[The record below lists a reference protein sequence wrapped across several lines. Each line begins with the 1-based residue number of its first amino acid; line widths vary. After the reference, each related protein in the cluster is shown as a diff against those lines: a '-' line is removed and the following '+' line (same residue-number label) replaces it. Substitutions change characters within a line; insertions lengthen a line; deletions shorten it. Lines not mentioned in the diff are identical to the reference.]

1 MLRIYRTEE
10 DGRLTKLKKNKILPM
25 TWCSL
30 VNPNEEELLQVSTV
44 LHVDYDLLS
53 NSLDADE
60 RSRIEQE
67 KNSLAIIINLPLL
80 DDEGNFDTLPCGL
93 VITPKNFITIC
104 ARDNRVMNS
113 FNRSTAKTFDTRDR
127 ARFML
132 NILYKC
138 TQFYLKYLN
147 IINKR
152 TDELE
157 YALRKTTSNKELF
170 QLMEIQKSMVYFT
183 TALKDNHLVLLK
195 LLRLMRTPAVAKL
208 AGFGNDDADLL
219 DDVIIENKQAI
230 EMVDMHRSI
239 LEGMMDGFASIIN
252 NNVNL
257 VMKFLAAITIILSI
271 PTMLASFWGMNVP
284 VAFAGDPN
292 GFWLVMGISAIAT
305 VMTGFSSSRHCLY
318 RWHLPVRQLSNT
330 LHRLSHLLS
339 APCPPLPSY
348 TSLPRLPRTPVPAV
362 PPALCGSFS
371 ALCGSVSTLCGD
383 NTAPVRPT
391 RGTTGSLSHR

>member
-1 MLRIYRTEE
+1 MLRIYRTE
-10 DGRLTKLKKNKILPM
+10 DNGKLAKMKKNKILPM

-30 VNPNEEELLQVSTV
+30 VNPNEEELLQISGG
-44 LHVDYDLLS
+44 LNVDYDLLV
-53 NSLDADE
+53 NALDADE

-67 KNSLAIIINLPLL
+67 WNSLAIIINLPLL

-93 VITPKNFITIC
+93 VLTAKNFITIC
-104 ARDNRVMNS
+104 ARDNRVLSS
-113 FNRSTAKTFDTRDR
+113 FNRSTAQTFDTRER
-127 ARFML
+127 AHFL
-132 NILYKC
+132 LSILYKC

-152 TDELE
+152 TENIE

-170 QLMEIQKSMVYFT
+170 QLMEIQKSLVYFT

-195 LLRLMRTPAVAKL
+195 LLRLLKTPAVSKL
-208 AGFGNDDADLL
+208 VAFNDDDAELL
-219 DDVIIENKQAI
+219 EDVIIENKQAI

-292 GFWLVMGISAIAT
+292 GFWWVMGMSAVAT
-305 VMTGFSSSRHCLY
+305 IGVIIYFRRKGMF
-318 RWHLPVRQLSNT
+318 
-330 LHRLSHLLS
+330 
-339 APCPPLPSY
+339 
-348 TSLPRLPRTPVPAV
+348 
-362 PPALCGSFS
+362 
-371 ALCGSVSTLCGD
+371 
-383 NTAPVRPT
+383 
-391 RGTTGSLSHR
+391 

>member
-1 MLRIYRTEE
+1 MLRIYKTE
-10 DGRLTKLKKNKILPM
+10 DSGKLAKLKKNKIIPA

-30 VNPNEEELLQVSTV
+30 VNPNEEELLQVSTF
-44 LHVDYDLLS
+44 LRVDYDLLN

-80 DDEGNFDTLPCGL
+80 DDEDNFDTLPCGIVL
-93 VITPKNFITIC
+93 TAKNLITIC
-104 ARDNRVMNS
+104 ARDNRVLNS
-113 FNRSTAKTFDTRDR
+113 FNRSTAHTFDTRNR
-127 ARFML
+127 ARFLL
-132 NILYKC
+132 NILYRC
-138 TQFYLKYLN
+138 TQFYLRYLN
-147 IINKR
+147 IINRR
-152 TDELE
+152 TEQIE

-170 QLMEIQKSMVYFT
+170 QLMEIQKSLVYFT

-195 LLRLMRTPAVAKL
+195 LLRMVKNPAVVKL
-208 AGFGNDDADLL
+208 VNFSADDVDLL

-292 GFWLVMGISAIAT
+292 GFWWVMGISAIAT
-305 VMTGFSSSRHCLY
+305 IGTIIYFR
-318 RWHLPVRQLSNT
+318 R
-330 LHRLSHLLS
+330 
-339 APCPPLPSY
+339 
-348 TSLPRLPRTPVPAV
+348 
-362 PPALCGSFS
+362 
-371 ALCGSVSTLCGD
+371 
-383 NTAPVRPT
+383 
-391 RGTTGSLSHR
+391 RGMF

>member
-1 MLRIYRTEE
+1 MLRIYRTDDE
-10 DGRLTKLKKNKILPM
+10 GNLNRFKKNKILPM

-30 VNPNEEELLQVSTV
+30 VNPNQDELLQVSNF
-44 LHVDYDLLS
+44 LKVDYDILS
-53 NSLDADE
+53 NSLDSDE

-67 KNSLAIIINLPLL
+67 KNSLATIINLPLL

-104 ARDNRVMNS
+104 ARDNTVMNS
-113 FNRSTAKTFDTRDR
+113 FNRSSAKNFDTRKR
-127 ARFML
+127 AKFML
-132 NILYKC
+132 NILFKC
-138 TQFYLKYLN
+138 TQVYLRYLK

-152 TDELE
+152 TEELE

-183 TALKDNHLVLLK
+183 TALRDNHLVLLK
-195 LLRLMRTPAVAKL
+195 LLRLVKTPAINNLVK
-208 AGFGNDDADLL
+208 FTEDDIDLL

-284 VAFAGDPN
+284 VVFAESEH
-292 GFWLVMGISAIAT
+292 GFLFVMSFSAIAT
-305 VMTGFSSSRHCLY
+305 
-318 RWHLPVRQLSNT
+318 
-330 LHRLSHLLS
+330 LLTII
-339 APCPPLPSY
+339 Y
-348 TSLPRLPRTPVPAV
+348 FRKK
-362 PPALCGSFS
+362 GMF
-371 ALCGSVSTLCGD
+371 
-383 NTAPVRPT
+383 
-391 RGTTGSLSHR
+391 

>member
-10 DGRLTKLKKNKILPM
+10 DGKLVKLKKNKILPM
-25 TWCSL
+25 TWISL
-30 VNPNEEELLQVSTV
+30 VNPNEDELQLISNF
-44 LHVDYDLLS
+44 LHVDYDLLN

-60 RSRIEQE
+60 RSRIEQDT
-67 KNSLAIIINLPLL
+67 NSLAIIINLPLL

-93 VITPKNFITIC
+93 VLTAKNLITIC
-104 ARDNRVMNS
+104 ARDNRVLNA
-113 FNRSTAKTFDTRDR
+113 FNRSTAQTFDTRER
-127 ARFML
+127 ARFLL

-138 TQFYLKYLN
+138 TQYYLKYLT

-152 TDELE
+152 TEDIE

-170 QLMEIQKSMVYFT
+170 QLMEIQKSLVYFT

-195 LLRLMRTPAVAKL
+195 LLRLLRTPAIIKL
-208 AGFGNDDADLL
+208 VPFTDDDIELL

-284 VAFAGDPN
+284 VAFANNPN
-292 GFWLVMGISAIAT
+292 GFWIVMGLSAFGTIAT
-305 VMTGFSSSRHCLY
+305 IIYFRK
-318 RWHLPVRQLSNT
+318 
-330 LHRLSHLLS
+330 
-339 APCPPLPSY
+339 
-348 TSLPRLPRTPVPAV
+348 
-362 PPALCGSFS
+362 
-371 ALCGSVSTLCGD
+371 
-383 NTAPVRPT
+383 
-391 RGTTGSLSHR
+391 RGMF